1 MAVDAAEPLDRV
13 EEPRL
18 AADREVEAAVAV
30 GDDVEPGGLLR
41 IDDRGDR
48 VEVLLAKQRVAER
61 RLERPPAKARVE
73 PQAGADTT
81 R

>member
-1 MAVDAAEPLDRV
+1 MAVDAAQPLDRV

-41 IDDRGDR
+41 VDDRRDG
-48 VEVLLAKQRVAER
+48 VEILLAKQRVAER
-61 RLERPPAKARVE
+61 RLERPPAEARVDTT
-73 PQAGADTT
+73 AGADTT